1 MFGSIF
7 IKILTLSQNFF
18 IREFNYKLALNNEHS
33 KKTELG
39 PAISI
44 PSILPTDSEL
54 CVLNIEKER
63 EVNNKHKR
71 GADGN
76 DLVDRHLLSKVKDDD
91 RV

>member
-1 MFGSIF
+1 M
-7 IKILTLSQNFF
+7 
-18 IREFNYKLALNNEHS
+18 NNENS
-33 KKTELG
+33 KNTELG

-76 DLVDRHLLSKVKDDD
+76 DLVDRHLLSKVKDPEKKCSY
-91 RV
+91 